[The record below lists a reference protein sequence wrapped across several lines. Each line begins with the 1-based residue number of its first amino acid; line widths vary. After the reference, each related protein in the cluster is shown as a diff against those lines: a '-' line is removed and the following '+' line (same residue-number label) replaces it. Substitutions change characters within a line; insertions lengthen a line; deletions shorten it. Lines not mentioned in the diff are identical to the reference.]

1 MTRIRRPGD
10 DRSEPLTAYLKW
22 PTAILRGGVLLS
34 RLTGSRACVGL
45 CRLATR
51 AALGRGLPSFRGTLE
66 GPGDERRH
74 ASGDEGVHDADTN
87 MRCRP
92 PNRRP
97 GTSLVVSHERTLR
110 LGELNWSSQHREH
123 GVDFESA
130 GDDIEILKRMDSMDD
145 YGDAKPSFRRRAGR
159 NREHGFGGPFHRAG
173 SHVFHQVIF
182 NPRP

>member
-1 MTRIRRPGD
+1 
-10 DRSEPLTAYLKW
+10 
-22 PTAILRGGVLLS
+22 
-34 RLTGSRACVGL
+34 
-45 CRLATR
+45 
-51 AALGRGLPSFRGTLE
+51 
-66 GPGDERRH
+66 
-74 ASGDEGVHDADTN
+74 

-182 NPRP
+182 NPRPRSSADRASASGAVCAGSSPAEGAREFRLVHVSRRRGAAIAPVETGTRTGMWVGPCTLPECRYVMPASSTSYSG